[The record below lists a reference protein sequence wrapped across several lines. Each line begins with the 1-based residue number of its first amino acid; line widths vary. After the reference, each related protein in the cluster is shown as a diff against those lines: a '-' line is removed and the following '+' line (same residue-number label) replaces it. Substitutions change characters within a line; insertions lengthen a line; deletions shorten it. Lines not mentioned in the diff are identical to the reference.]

1 MSTTVI
7 YSNFGDSDTELLR
20 GIWQGLPD
28 VHLVEIRQD
37 SEDYEYVVDAAIE
50 AEDDTIV
57 FAGHGTSRGLLF
69 PDFNRNE
76 YILHENNVGLIHAR
90 RVVCVWCYASDFCR
104 AHNLHNCFC
113 TGMFIS
119 NIDEAMNIFTH
130 YDDEILGDI
139 SDTEIRFCN
148 SLNYLLSHDTPI
160 TQWADE
166 YFKETGYRH
175 STVEDFNYDGL
186 MSLE

>member
-7 YSNFGDSDTELLR
+7 YSNFGDTDTERLR
-20 GIWQGLPD
+20 GIWQNLPD
-28 VHLVEIRQD
+28 VHLVEIRSD

-50 AEDDTIV
+50 AEDDTII
-57 FAGHGTSRGLLF
+57 FAGHGTSQGLLF

-76 YILHENNVGLIHAR
+76 YILHENNVSLIHAR
-90 RVVCVWCYASDFCR
+90 RIVCVWCYASEFCR

-130 YDDEILGDI
+130 YDDELEQNIT
-139 SDTEIRFCN
+139 DTEIRFCK
-148 SLNYLLSHDTPI
+148 SLNYLLQSDMPI
-160 TQWADE
+160 STWESE
-166 YFKETGYRH
+166 YFHANMYHRNA
-175 STVEDFNYDGL
+175 VEDFNYDGL